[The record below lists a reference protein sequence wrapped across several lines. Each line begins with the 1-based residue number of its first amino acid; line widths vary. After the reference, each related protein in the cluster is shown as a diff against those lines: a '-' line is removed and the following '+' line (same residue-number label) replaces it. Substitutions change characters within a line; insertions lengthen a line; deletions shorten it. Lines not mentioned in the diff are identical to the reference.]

1 MSKFNLKIKFQ
12 LQVCFIAIVIEIVI
26 VFYELS
32 VFVLNN
38 FVTLYNKFS
47 HSVTQKNQQ
56 LKEMNI
62 PHTSNP
68 RIVIIGGGFAGLAL
82 AKRLKNKNVQVVL
95 LDKHNYHTFQP
106 LLYQVATGGLEAGSI
121 AYPIR
126 KVIQE
131 YKDFY
136 FRLTSVK
143 EIDTKNQ
150 KIISEIGDLHYDY
163 LVIATGSKTN
173 YFGNKE
179 IERNSMSMKTI
190 PQSLNIRSLIL
201 ENFEQAVLTKDEADR
216 NALMNFVLVGAGPT
230 GVELAGALAE
240 MKRAILQKDYPDLD
254 ISKMEI
260 NLIQS
265 GDRVLN
271 TMSEKS
277 SVAAERFLLDLG
289 VKVWKNIRVTN
300 YDGRTISTN
309 SDLSIDSATVIWTA
323 GVQGALI
330 HGLDAESLVERVER
344 IRVNQYNQ
352 VAGYNNIFAVGDI
365 ASMETTNYPQG
376 HPMMAQPAIQQGHLL
391 GENLIKLIANQPMK
405 PFEYNDKGSMA
416 TIGRNLA
423 VVDLPSYH
431 FHGFFAWIVWMM
443 VHLLSLIGFKNKA
456 VVFMNWM
463 YNYIRFDREG
473 RLIVRPYKK
482 RSFVTFTSDEV

>member
-1 MSKFNLKIKFQ
+1 
-12 LQVCFIAIVIEIVI
+12 
-26 VFYELS
+26 
-32 VFVLNN
+32 
-38 FVTLYNKFS
+38 
-47 HSVTQKNQQ
+47 
-56 LKEMNI
+56 MNI
-62 PHTSNP
+62 PHSDQK
-68 RIVIIGGGFAGLAL
+68 RVVIIGGGFAGLAL
-82 AKRLKNKNVQVVL
+82 AKKLRNKNLQVVL
-95 LDKHNYHTFQP
+95 IDKHNYHTFQP

-143 EIDTKNQ
+143 EIDTPNQ

-201 ENFEQAVLTKDEADR
+201 ENFEQAVLTKDETDR
-216 NALMNFVLVGAGPT
+216 NALINFVLVGGGPT

-240 MKRAILQKDYPDLD
+240 MKKAILQKDYPDLD
-254 ISKMEI
+254 VSKMGI
-260 NLIQS
+260 HLIQS
-265 GDRVLN
+265 GDRILN

-277 SVAAERFLLDLG
+277 SAAAEKFLTNLG
-289 VKVWKNIRVTN
+289 VTIWKNVRVTN

-309 SDLSIDSATVIWTA
+309 TDLTFDTATVIWTA
-323 GVQGALI
+323 GVQGAAI
-330 HGLDAESLVERVER
+330 HGLDAKSLVERVER
-344 IRVNQYNQ
+344 IRVNQYSQ
-352 VAGYNNIFAVGDI
+352 VVGYNNIFAVGDI
-365 ASMETTNYPQG
+365 ASMETELYPQG
-376 HPMMAQPAIQQGHLL
+376 HPMMAQPAMQQGNLL
-391 GENLIKLIANQPMK
+391 GENLVKLIAKQPMK

-416 TIGRNLA
+416 TIGRNKA
-423 VVDLPSYH
+423 VVDLPNYH
-431 FHGFFAWIVWMM
+431 FDGVFAWFVWMF
-443 VHLLSLIGFKNKA
+443 VHLFSLIGFKNKA
-456 VVFMNWM
+456 VVFLNWV

-473 RLIVRPYKK
+473 RLIVRPFKK
-482 RSFVTFTSDEV
+482 RSFTTFTSDEV

>member
-1 MSKFNLKIKFQ
+1 
-12 LQVCFIAIVIEIVI
+12 
-26 VFYELS
+26 
-32 VFVLNN
+32 
-38 FVTLYNKFS
+38 
-47 HSVTQKNQQ
+47 
-56 LKEMNI
+56 MNI
-62 PHTSNP
+62 PHSDKK
-68 RIVIIGGGFAGLAL
+68 RVVIIGGGFAGLSI
-82 AKRLKNKNVQVVL
+82 AKKLRNKNLQVVL

-143 EIDTKNQ
+143 EIDTQNQ
-150 KIISEIGDLHYDY
+150 KVISEIGDLNYNY

-201 ENFEQAVLTKDEADR
+201 ENFEQAVLTTNEADK
-216 NALMNFVLVGAGPT
+216 NALINFVLVGAGPT

-277 SVAAERFLLDLG
+277 SAAAEKFLVDLG
-289 VKVWKNIRVTN
+289 VIVHKNVRVTN
-300 YDGRTISTN
+300 YDGRTITTN
-309 SDLSIDSATVIWTA
+309 SDLTFETATVIWTA
-323 GVQGALI
+323 GVQGAAI
-330 HGLDAESLVERVER
+330 HGLDSKSLVERVER

-352 VAGYNNIFAVGDI
+352 VLGYDNIFAIGDI
-365 ASMETTNYPQG
+365 ASMESEKYPQG
-376 HPMMAQPAIQQGHLL
+376 HPMMAQPALQQGDLL
-391 GENLIKLIANQPMK
+391 GENLVKLLANKPMK

-423 VVDLPSYH
+423 VVDLPKYH
-431 FHGFFAWIVWMM
+431 FNGLFAWFVWMF
-443 VHLLSLIGFKNKA
+443 VHLFSLIGFKNKA
-456 VVFMNWM
+456 VVFLNWV
-463 YNYIRFDREG
+463 YNYVRFDREG
-473 RLIVRPYKK
+473 RLIVRPFKK

>member
-1 MSKFNLKIKFQ
+1 
-12 LQVCFIAIVIEIVI
+12 
-26 VFYELS
+26 
-32 VFVLNN
+32 
-38 FVTLYNKFS
+38 
-47 HSVTQKNQQ
+47 
-56 LKEMNI
+56 MNI
-62 PHTSNP
+62 PVSNKP
-68 RIVIIGGGFAGLAL
+68 RVVIIGGGFAGIAL
-82 AKRLKNKNVQVVL
+82 AKKLRNKNLQVVL

-143 EIDTKNQ
+143 EIDAKEQ
-150 KIISEIGDLHYDY
+150 KVISEIGDLYYDY

-201 ENFEQAVLTKDEADR
+201 ENFEQAVLLKDETER
-216 NALMNFVLVGAGPT
+216 NLLINFVLVGAGPT

-240 MKRAILQKDYPDLD
+240 MKKAILQKDYPDLD

-277 SVAAERFLLDLG
+277 SAEAEKFLLDLG
-289 VKVWKNIRVTN
+289 VKVWKNVRVTN

-309 SDLSIDSATVIWTA
+309 TNLTFETATLIWTA
-323 GVQGALI
+323 GVQGAAI
-330 HGLDAESLVERVER
+330 KGLDAKSLVEKVER
-344 IRVNQYNQ
+344 IRVNEFNQ
-352 VAGYNNIFAVGDI
+352 VKGYDNIFAIGDI
-365 ASMETTNYPQG
+365 ASMESPQFPQG
-376 HPMMAQPAIQQGHLL
+376 HPMMAQPAMQQGKLL
-391 GENLIKLIANQPMK
+391 GDNLVQLISGRIMT

-416 TIGRNLA
+416 TIGRNRA
-423 VVDLPSYH
+423 VVDLPKYH
-431 FHGFFAWIVWMM
+431 FSGVFAWFVWMF
-443 VHLLSLIGFKNKA
+443 VHLFSLIGFKNKA
-456 VVFMNWM
+456 VVFTNWV

-482 RSFVTFTSDEV
+482 RSFTAFTSDEI